1 MSKAARKWQVELC
14 DGQEFDSTTDL
25 EPIGYTKGIKSEKVT
40 ATTIAKAADSMC
52 ELKKKRASEIGMAPF
67 KSLLQTAFM
76 MWMSG
81 SSINIFSIMVTGMV
95 VMNTLKSLFD
105 VNNAFDT
112 VNDGRVDLTQ
122 PKLLYFLGN
131 CISIAL
137 AVYKCG
143 SLGLL
148 PTTSA
153 DWTWLLPIKQS
164 TEYSVFVGSS
174 LG

>member
-1 MSKAARKWQVELC
+1 MRQ
-14 DGQEFDSTTDL
+14 
-25 EPIGYTKGIKSEKVT
+25 
-40 ATTIAKAADSMC
+40 
-52 ELKKKRASEIGMAPF
+52 RASEIGMAPF

-105 VNNAFDT
+105 VNNGTNYDPLLQLDLMQYFPVYPAFDT